1 MPDAATSQGNNPDD
15 RTPNDGTPHD
25 RTSHDRAPQDRP
37 AAPWRGS
44 TNQPTDRSSDTSPN
58 GSRDEANEVTPPV
71 TAAGSAA
78 VSDETGA
85 TTRPVVSPRREPGAQ
100 GLTGTASPPR
110 SSTQMPI
117 PTSTPMIS
125 TATDDNATDDNATDD
140 NADEGAAREGAAEV
154 GAPPERVGLPADNML
169 VDDVTLGSDLT
180 AKVGEAWHEFARHL
194 AGAISGLPRDA
205 HLDITLDPTA
215 TGTGT
220 AIYEVSVQHH
230 ADDRLGALAVGNATL
245 PDGARL
251 SREAVAQMIVIGWS
265 PPGVVAGSDKD
276 FGLTAT
282 AGDAAKVA
290 VIVTKT
296 LRDVYGSPHPAFLTY
311 AAHDADGATIT
322 IEPLGSARVSSGD
335 QKLDA
340 LRLSPEGF
348 AVLEDPTMTLLERVK
363 IVVAGL
369 QRTEPE
375 ALQVDSDG
383 DIGVRSGSAMVFVRV
398 RDNPPLIDVFSP
410 ILTDVEASE
419 KLYAKLSELTTK
431 MPIGRLYQANK
442 TVWASVP
449 VFGRDFQPT
458 HLMLAVQVMTGL
470 ADELDDRLHGEFG
483 GKRFFGEGDTPVESP
498 EANTGMY
505 L

>member
-1 MPDAATSQGNNPDD
+1 MPDAAGSQGNNPDD
-15 RTPNDGTPHD
+15 RTP
-25 RTSHDRAPQDRP
+25 R
-37 AAPWRGS
+37 
-44 TNQPTDRSSDTSPN
+44 DRSEEP
-58 GSRDEANEVTPPV
+58 REVPPPAS
-71 TAAGSAA
+71 AAGSAA

-85 TTRPVVSPRREPGAQ
+85 TTRPVVSPRREPRADS
-100 GLTGTASPPR
+100 ASSPAPTP
-110 SSTQMPI
+110 SAPI

-125 TATDDNATDDNATDD
+125 TASDDHASEDRASEDHASEDRAPEDEATEASDDGATDHRHQPI
-140 NADEGAAREGAAEV
+140 EH
-154 GAPPERVGLPADNML
+154 LL
-169 VDDVTLGSDLT
+169 VEDVTAGSDLT
-180 AKVGEAWHEFARHL
+180 AKVGEAWHDFARAL
-194 AGAISGLPRDA
+194 AAAISALPRAA

-215 TGTGT
+215 TGTGV

-230 ADDRLGALAVGNATL
+230 ADDGLGALAVGNATL
-245 PDGARL
+245 PEGSRL
-251 SREAVAQMIVIGWS
+251 SRDAVARMIVIGWS
-265 PPGVVAGSDKD
+265 PPGVVPGSDKD
-276 FGLTAT
+276 FGLVGSAT
-282 AGDAAKVA
+282 DVA
-290 VIVTKT
+290 RIAVVVTKT

-311 AAHDADGATIT
+311 AAHDADGTAIA
-322 IEPLGSARVSSGD
+322 IEPLGAARVSTGD

-348 AVLEDPTMTLLERVK
+348 AALEDPSMTLLERVK

-375 ALQVDSDG
+375 TLQVDSDG
-383 DIGVRSGSAMVFVRV
+383 DIGIRSGSAMVFVRV

-410 ILTDVEASE
+410 ILTDVDASE

-483 GKRFFGEGDTPVESP
+483 GKRFFGEGDAPVESP